1 MKSYIPRAKDDLQ
14 AISILEEL
22 PFEDVRMDV
31 PRLLEWVQ
39 DLRWHVSRPIG
50 EYLAPH
56 VNEIKDEIL
65 QVFSTNDDEW
75 KFSIMAGLIKQ
86 TETELDEDLVTVIKR
101 MRDNPTQREVDADLK
116 WIAEKI
122 LN

>member
-1 MKSYIPRAKDDLQ
+1 MKSYIPKAKDDLQ
-14 AISILEEL
+14 AVSILEEL
-22 PFEDVRMDV
+22 PFEVVRMDV
-31 PRLLEWVQ
+31 TRLLEWVQ

-86 TETELDEDLVTVIKR
+86 APIKLDEELEMVIRR
-101 MRDNPTQREVDADLK
+101 MRDNPTQREEDADLK